1 MDAGAS
7 IFFTDYLIK
16 RYRDAGAARVPFSL
30 APAKADEVLPV
41 LDRCA
46 RLMRQTQS

>member
-1 MDAGAS
+1 VV
-7 IFFTDYLIK
+7 FT
-16 RYRDAGAARVPFSL
+16 L

-46 RLMRQTQS
+46 ALMRRSSAG

>member
-1 MDAGAS
+1 VAEDPE
-7 IFFTDYLIK
+7 LIK
-16 RYRDAGAARVPFSL
+16 RYRDAGVARVLFNL

-46 RLMRQTQS
+46 GLMRGVGA